1 MLGKIEI
8 NDLKTLEELKEVK
21 NPFER
26 VNFEVR
32 TIITVFG
39 EYNNG
44 KYYFNKFNLNIS
56 YIETGDEKD
65 WSYTILIKH
74 LGEVVYDSKSHEYI
88 SNSWETMLDVMFNVS
103 YKVLELR
110 DKNKIKSIGKIKN
123 D

>member
-1 MLGKIEI
+1 MLGKIES
-8 NDLKTLEELKEVK
+8 NELKKVEEIKTIK
-21 NPFER
+21 NLFEM
-26 VNFEVR
+26 VDYKVR

-44 KYYFNKFNLNIS
+44 KYYFNKFNLNIT
-56 YIETGDEKD
+56 YIETGDEND

-74 LGEVVYDSKSHEYI
+74 LGEVVYDSESHEYI